1 MKIKWKEIFIFSFL
15 AYLFTWIYWLSA
27 FWTKNPNHP
36 FYAIPFIGEGLGM
49 FGPMLAA
56 MFMRAFISKEG
67 FKGSVGL
74 KRPIKFYLIAFFA
87 PLSFVAALI
96 LFNQLTGL
104 GRFEWVYSVSLPLTF
119 LISIGLVFL
128 FIPLGIGEEYGWR
141 GYLLPRVLPLGEIK
155 GTIVLG
161 IIWALWHL
169 PVLTLR
175 PGPLWFSIPLFT
187 LTVTLL
193 AFPFT
198 WLYRAAGASVLV
210 AAFFHTSFDV
220 WGDNFT
226 AAIAYPGQDQLIVN
240 AGGVVGMAFLAV
252 IVVLVYTVFKR
263 PTS

>member
-1 MKIKWKEIFIFSFL
+1 MKVNWKEVFIYSFL

-27 FWTKNPNHP
+27 LWTRNPNHP
-36 FYAIPFIGEGLGM
+36 FYAVPFIGEGLGM

-56 MFMRAFISKEG
+56 MAMRAFISREG
-67 FKGSVGL
+67 FKGSLGL
-74 KRPIKFYLIAFFA
+74 IRPVKFYLIAFFA
-87 PLSFVAALI
+87 PLLFVLFLI
-96 LFNQLTGL
+96 LFNQATGI
-104 GRFEWVYSVSLPLTF
+104 GRFEWTYSLPLSQTF

-141 GYLLPRVLPLGEIK
+141 GYLLPRVLPVGEVK

-175 PGPLWFSIPLFT
+175 PGPLWLSIPLFT

-198 WLYRAAGASVLV
+198 WLFRAAGASVLV
-210 AAFFHTSFDV
+210 VSLFHTSFDV

-226 AAIAYPGQDQLIVN
+226 SVVAYPGQNQLLVN
-240 AGGVVGMAFLAV
+240 AGGLVSMAIMAV
-252 IVVLVYTVFKR
+252 IVVLAYTVFKR
-263 PTS
+263 KT